1 MSEAFLAWLDK
12 LDEETILLNQSSNI
26 DLIMLGWEGSLK
38 TLEREVEELQTIA
51 KKYYIAAE
59 EKEGEEYFDGRW
71 RMAGEILNIIRS
83 KKGADK

>member
-59 EKEGEEYFDGRW
+59 EKEAEEYFDGRW
-71 RMAGEILNIIRS
+71 RMAGEILNIVRS
-83 KKGADK
+83 KKGGGE